1 MADTFRVLYADD
13 EPDLLNIGKL
23 FLERS
28 GDFSVATVGSAS
40 AALELL
46 KKEQFDAIISDYQ
59 MPGMDG
65 IQFLIEVRKKYG
77 SVPFILFTGKGR
89 EEVVI
94 KALNEGA
101 DFYLQK
107 GGDPGAQFAELINK
121 VRYAVQR
128 RRYEQKV
135 NEAGEKYK
143 AFISV
148 SNTGAWEYHDDTGF
162 LWCSPEY
169 LSMLGRNASQFDF
182 SGKANLQETWTDQL
196 HPEDRERADRHFKE
210 YLLNGSVGMY
220 ENHFR
225 MRHSDGHWV
234 WIWSR
239 GSTLRDNK
247 GDLTSKT
254 VGTHIDITESRLAEE
269 AIRKNNERLRM
280 AQEVGKTG
288 SWELDL
294 ATGRVWAS
302 EEGFR
307 IFAAPRPADGIIS
320 LEEIE
325 NRIPD
330 RERIHRA
337 LTDLVEK
344 GTEYNLEYAIV
355 PDDNSGQ
362 KTVHS
367 VARIL
372 IDTEKKPAMIA
383 GVIQDIT
390 GRKRSEEQVLLA
402 GEEWERTF
410 NAVPDL
416 VSILDT
422 EHTIRR
428 VNKAMAAKL
437 GVTPDEAVGLTC
449 YQCVHGT
456 HSPPDFCPH
465 AMLIKDQQEHAVE
478 IYEER
483 LGGHFLVT
491 CTPLWDKDGKLL
503 GSVHIARNI
512 TDRKRAEEALLR
524 LSQFHESVITNAQVW
539 LSVLSDKG
547 TILMWNTAAEEISGY
562 RAGEVIGKNEVW
574 KMLYPDK
581 EYRKQITD
589 TITRIIRDQ
598 NYLENF
604 ETMILSKSG
613 TKKVISWNTRGIP
626 DITGTVSDFIA
637 IGVDVTDRVRAD
649 EALKTS
655 QLQLAEAMDLAHLVN
670 WEFDVATGIFTFNDR
685 FYALY
690 GTTTEQEGGNQMPA
704 DVYAR
709 QFVHPDDQYLVAD
722 EVNKAINATDPAF
735 VSEVEHRIIRRD
747 GEVRHIVVRFGITK
761 DAAGRTV
768 TTHGANQDITELK
781 RIEEA
786 LEKHLIALTQ
796 PLDDTGIT
804 FEELFNIDEIQR
816 LQDEFAKATGVASV
830 ITRTDGTPITRPSNF
845 TRLCNDIIRKTE
857 RGCANCFKSDA
868 VIGAPHPN
876 GPIVQ
881 PCLSGGLWD
890 AGASIVIGGRHI
902 ANWLIGQV
910 RNEIQTEETMRAYA
924 LEIGVDEQTVLEA
937 FREVPSMSLEK
948 FEAIAQ
954 SLYTLANQL
963 SKSAYQNVQQARFI
977 TERKRAEELIS
988 QQTDAMQAAMDGM
1001 AVLNGDQNYIY
1012 MNKAHAR
1019 IYGYESATELIG
1031 ESWRILYDTDE
1042 LQRFEQQIMPELR
1055 QKGNFYGR
1063 ARGKKK
1069 DGSTFPQ
1076 ELSLTVLDHGGLI
1089 CIVRDITDREMA
1101 EVALSES
1108 EKFNRNLVEN
1118 IPDYLLI
1125 YDQRGTILF
1134 TNPIFPIKFGF
1145 APEEAIGSP
1154 VIGHIAPENRD
1165 QVMTLMKQR
1174 NSDTILP
1181 PYEISILKKDGSSVP
1196 VIIKGT
1202 HIKFHD
1208 REAVLLLMNDITER
1222 KRGEEVLL
1230 KINQKLNVLS
1240 QLTRKDLTNQV
1251 FVLSS
1256 YLELTKNQLAG
1267 QGSALETLEGVD
1279 DAVRSIHKTIEYTK
1293 DYQDMGAKPPAWQNV
1308 KTAMLFGLSHISIG
1322 NIQHCI
1328 ETEDLD
1334 IFADPLLEK
1343 VCQRLFETSLTHG
1356 GHVTRIRIWHTV
1368 TPEGAT
1374 IVFEDD
1380 GVGIPDEKKE
1390 QIFLRGEGTRASRG
1404 SLIFV
1409 REILDITGI
1418 TIKETGEPGKGA
1430 RFEMTVPK
1438 GMWRIAGKSA

>member
-28 GDFSVATVGSAS
+28 GDFSVATVCSAS

-77 SVPFILFTGKGR
+77 STPFILFTGKGR

-107 GGDPGAQFAELINK
+107 GGDPSAQFAELINK
-121 VRYAVQR
+121 VGYAVR
-128 RRYEQKV
+128 RRRSETEV

-148 SNTGAWEYHDDTGF
+148 SNTGAWEYHADTGF

-182 SGKANLQETWTDQL
+182 SGKANLQETWTDLL

-239 GSTLRDNK
+239 GSTLRNNK
-247 GDLTSKT
+247 GDLTRKT

-269 AIRKNNERLRM
+269 AIANNNERLRM
-280 AQEVGKTG
+280 AQEIGKIG

-294 ATGRVWAS
+294 ATARVWAS

-307 IFAAPRPADGIIS
+307 IFAAPRPADGVIS

-325 NRIPD
+325 ARIPD

-337 LTDLVEK
+337 LTVHVKK
-344 GTEYNLEYAIV
+344 GKEYNLEYAIE
-355 PDDNSGQ
+355 PYDNSGQ
-362 KTVHS
+362 KIVHS

-372 IDTEKKPAMIA
+372 IDAEKKPAMIA

-449 YQCVHGT
+449 YQYVHGT
-456 HSPPDFCPH
+456 QSPPNFCPH

-524 LSQFHESVITNAQVW
+524 LSQFHERVITNAQVW

-581 EYRKQITD
+581 AYRKQITD

-604 ETMILSKSG
+604 ETTILSKSG

-626 DITGTVSDFIA
+626 DITGTISDFIA

-649 EALKTS
+649 GELKKS
-655 QLQLAEAMDLAHLVN
+655 QVQLAGAMDLAHLAN
-670 WEFDVATGIFTFNDR
+670 WEFDVVTGIFTFNDR

-690 GTTTEQEGGNQMPA
+690 GTTTEREGGNQMPA

-709 QFVHPDDQYLVAD
+709 QFVHPDDQHLVAD

-735 VSEVEHRIIRRD
+735 VSEVGHRIIRRD

-761 DAAGRTV
+761 DAAGKTV

-781 RIEEA
+781 RIEE
-786 LEKHLIALTQ
+786 
-796 PLDDTGIT
+796 
-804 FEELFNIDEIQR
+804 
-816 LQDEFAKATGVASV
+816 
-830 ITRTDGTPITRPSNF
+830 
-845 TRLCNDIIRKTE
+845 
-857 RGCANCFKSDA
+857 
-868 VIGAPHPN
+868 
-876 GPIVQ
+876 
-881 PCLSGGLWD
+881 
-890 AGASIVIGGRHI
+890 
-902 ANWLIGQV
+902 
-910 RNEIQTEETMRAYA
+910 
-924 LEIGVDEQTVLEA
+924 
-937 FREVPSMSLEK
+937 
-948 FEAIAQ
+948 
-954 SLYTLANQL
+954 
-963 SKSAYQNVQQARFI
+963 
-977 TERKRAEELIS
+977 LIS
-988 QQTDAMQAAMDGM
+988 QQTGAMEAAMDGM
-1001 AVLNGDQNYIY
+1001 AILNGDQNYIY
-1012 MNKAHAR
+1012 TNKAHAR
-1019 IYGYESATELIG
+1019 IYGYDSAVELLG
-1031 ESWRILYDTDE
+1031 ASWGILYDTDE
-1042 LQRFEQQIMPELR
+1042 LQRFEQEIIPELR
-1055 QKGNFYGR
+1055 QKGNYYGK

-1069 DGSTFPQ
+1069 DGNTFPQ
-1076 ELSLTVLDHGGLI
+1076 DLSLTVLDHGGLI
-1089 CIVRDITDREMA
+1089 CIVRDITDRTMA
-1101 EVALSES
+1101 DDS
-1108 EKFNRNLVEN
+1108 
-1118 IPDYLLI
+1118 
-1125 YDQRGTILF
+1125 
-1134 TNPIFPIKFGF
+1134 
-1145 APEEAIGSP
+1145 
-1154 VIGHIAPENRD
+1154 
-1165 QVMTLMKQR
+1165 
-1174 NSDTILP
+1174 
-1181 PYEISILKKDGSSVP
+1181 
-1196 VIIKGT
+1196 
-1202 HIKFHD
+1202 
-1208 REAVLLLMNDITER
+1208 
-1222 KRGEEVLL
+1222 LL

-1251 FVLSS
+1251 FVLNS

-1267 QGSALETLEGVD
+1267 QGPALETLQEVEG
-1279 DAVRSIHKTIEYTK
+1279 AVRLIHKTIEYTK

-1308 KTAMLFGLSHISIG
+1308 TLTMLLGLSHISISE
-1322 NIQHCI
+1322 IRHSI
-1328 ETEDLD
+1328 ETEDLE

-1343 VCQRLFETSLTHG
+1343 VCQRLFENSVKHG
-1356 GHVTRIRIWHTV
+1356 DHVTRIRVWHTV
-1368 TPEGAT
+1368 TPEVAT
-1374 IVFEDD
+1374 IFFEDD
-1380 GVGIPDEKKE
+1380 GIGIPPEKKE
-1390 QIFLRGEGTRASRG
+1390 QIFLRSGGTSASSG

-1409 REILDITGI
+1409 REIFDITGI
-1418 TIKETGEPGKGA
+1418 TIRETGEPGKGA
-1430 RFEMTVPK
+1430 RFEMVVPK
-1438 GMWRIAGKSA
+1438 GMWRIGRNGAK